1 MNKKEILFNFIKEY
15 KNSNSDKRDEA
26 IEKAEKEISTLL
38 KAERQSI
45 IEIGDKMKKEPIPNP
60 IQDFNLPHE
69 NTSEYNEAIKD
80 YQTKIKSLK

>member
-1 MNKKEILFNFIKEY
+1 MNKKQILFNFIKEY

-45 IEIGDKMKKEPIPNP
+45 IKKIRKT
-60 IQDFNLPHE
+60 LK
-69 NTSEYNEAIKD
+69 EYNIAPSDMKD
-80 YQTKIKSLK
+80 KLILEREQFINRIKSLK